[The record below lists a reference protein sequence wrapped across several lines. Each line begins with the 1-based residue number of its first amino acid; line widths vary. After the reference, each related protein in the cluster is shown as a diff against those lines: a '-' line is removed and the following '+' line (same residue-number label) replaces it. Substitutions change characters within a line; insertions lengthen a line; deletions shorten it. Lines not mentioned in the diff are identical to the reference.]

1 LPHRDH
7 HPVAAR
13 GSGLSKESKYSV
25 PFPLCRIA
33 IGALGA
39 AMPTLAAD
47 PADAP
52 RVLLV
57 VSSHGRDD
65 VQLQPY
71 FELDELAQA

>member
-1 LPHRDH
+1 
-7 HPVAAR
+7 
-13 GSGLSKESKYSV
+13 
-25 PFPLCRIA
+25 
-33 IGALGA
+33 
-39 AMPTLAAD
+39 MPTLAAD